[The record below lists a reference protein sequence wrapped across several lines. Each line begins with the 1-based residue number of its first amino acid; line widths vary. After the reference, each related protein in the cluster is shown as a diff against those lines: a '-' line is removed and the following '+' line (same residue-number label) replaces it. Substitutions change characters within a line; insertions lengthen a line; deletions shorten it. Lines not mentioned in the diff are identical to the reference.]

1 VRAKIRTVDKE
12 KIKVATRMLLEAIG
26 EDPEDERFKRTPERV
41 AKFWQEFLNQ
51 GRVDVRVFEEKHSG
65 LVVVRDIPFFSVC
78 EHHLL
83 PFFGSASVGYLPKGR
98 VIGLSKI
105 VRIVNSLSNQPQ
117 LQERLTDQIAD
128 TLYGAIQPLGVIVVT
143 QATHFCMAMRQL
155 GTAHTTTVA
164 CAIRGHFHTNPA
176 LREEALFIIR
186 GEHK

>member
-1 VRAKIRTVDKE
+1 MSAKIRTVDTE

-41 AKFWQEFLNQ
+41 AKFWQEFLNR
-51 GRVDVRVFEEKHSG
+51 GGVDIRVFKEKHND
-65 LVVVRDIPFFSVC
+65 LVVVKGIPFFSVC

-83 PFFGSASVGYLPKGR
+83 PFFGLASVGYLPKDK

-105 VRIVNSLSNQPQ
+105 VRIVNALSSKPQ
-117 LQERLTDQIAD
+117 LQERLTDQIAEM
-128 TLYGAIQPLGVIVVT
+128 LYESIQPQGVIVIT

-155 GTAHTTTVA
+155 GTAHTTTVV
-164 CAIRGHFHTNPA
+164 CAIRGVFHTNLA

-186 GEHK
+186 GER

>member
-1 VRAKIRTVDKE
+1 MNAKIRTVDKE

-41 AKFWQEFLNQ
+41 AKFWYEFLNQ
-51 GRVDVRVFEEKHSG
+51 GKVDIRVFEEKHDG
-65 LVVVRDIPFFSVC
+65 LVVVKGIPFFSVC

-83 PFFGSASVGYLPKGR
+83 PFFGLASVGYLPKGR

-105 VRIVNSLSNQPQ
+105 VRLVNTLASQPQ
-117 LQERLTDQIAD
+117 LQERLTDQLAD
-128 TLYGAIQPLGVIVVT
+128 ALYETIQPLGVIVVT

-155 GTAHTTTVA
+155 GTAQTTTVV

-176 LREEALFIIR
+176 LREEALFIIK
-186 GEHK
+186 GER